1 MKGLDYTKPLSL
13 YIHVPF
19 CTRKCD
25 YCAFYSVPLASAD
38 RSWMEKFVS
47 LVIAEIEALNKDF
60 GKPYRTVF
68 IGGGNPGVIG
78 YGNIRRIIEK
88 TQENGRSEEV
98 TIEINPEN
106 VSKEIYSLF
115 PLLTRVSVGIQSMDD
130 DVLLHLGRN
139 ARRRDNLRALSI
151 LSESPFRWNADIITA
166 VPGESVETT
175 LSDIESVAS
184 FSPGHISFYCLTF
197 EEGTPLIEREAPIG
211 EEAEAVF
218 LEKGWARLRELG
230 YEHYEISNFAKP
242 GERCLHNLV
251 YWNLGQY
258 VGFGP
263 GAESSVG
270 YAMVTSMRES
280 ETIAEYLSSP
290 ALMCTPLSLQE
301 TEEEY
306 LLAALRTKDGID
318 KAEYEKR
325 FGHSFS
331 SVYSDAISRIDK
343 DSYIDSNESF
353 ALIEKGFMTLDWII
367 LEMAMG
373 L

>member
-139 ARRRDNLRALSI
+139 AR
-151 LSESPFRWNADIITA
+151 P
-166 VPGESVETT
+166 
-175 LSDIESVAS
+175 
-184 FSPGHISFYCLTF
+184 
-197 EEGTPLIEREAPIG
+197 
-211 EEAEAVF
+211 
-218 LEKGWARLRELG
+218 
-230 YEHYEISNFAKP
+230 
-242 GERCLHNLV
+242 
-251 YWNLGQY
+251 
-258 VGFGP
+258 
-263 GAESSVG
+263 
-270 YAMVTSMRES
+270 
-280 ETIAEYLSSP
+280 
-290 ALMCTPLSLQE
+290 
-301 TEEEY
+301 
-306 LLAALRTKDGID
+306 
-318 KAEYEKR
+318 
-325 FGHSFS
+325 
-331 SVYSDAISRIDK
+331 
-343 DSYIDSNESF
+343 
-353 ALIEKGFMTLDWII
+353 
-367 LEMAMG
+367 
-373 L
+373 